1 MKKFLT
7 LAASAL
13 FGMAVFAQAPA
24 QQPPLVTVNGEGK
37 IKVTPDQVSLS
48 VSVESKGN
56 KAADV
61 KKENDKKID
70 AVIKYIKKSGI
81 ADADFRT
88 QRVYLNDEYDYEK
101 KKHNY
106 VATQTIYIL
115 VKDLNKYDP
124 LVEGLV
130 DQGVNN
136 ISGIEF
142 RSSKA
147 DELKSEARKKAI
159 EDARK
164 KALDFTG
171 ALGQQLGAAYMVT
184 DNSPVDYPR
193 PVYEARLMA
202 MAKDAVGGNETL
214 AAGEIEI
221 TANVNVSFYL
231 K

>member
-1 MKKFLT
+1 M
-7 LAASAL
+7 
-13 FGMAVFAQAPA
+13 
-24 QQPPLVTVNGEGK
+24 
-37 IKVTPDQVSLS
+37 
-48 VSVESKGN
+48 
-56 KAADV
+56 
-61 KKENDKKID
+61 
-70 AVIKYIKKSGI
+70 
-81 ADADFRT
+81 
-88 QRVYLNDEYDYEK
+88 
-101 KKHNY
+101 
-106 VATQTIYIL
+106 
-115 VKDLNKYDP
+115 
-124 LVEGLV
+124 VEGLV

-202 MAKDAVGGNETL
+202 MAKDAVGGNEGVSSHVSNIAPAERSTSEPAATAVPEPSAILLAL
-214 AAGEIEI
+214 AALVYFLLFGRRRRM
-221 TANVNVSFYL
+221 V
-231 K
+231 